1 MKGCY
6 PVVFK
11 TTAFDRLATS
21 PYKHIMEVTGIEPVT
36 HACKASILP
45 IKLYPLFFKVECL

>member
-11 TTAFDRLATS
+11 TTAVDRLATF
-21 PYKHIMEVTGIEPVT
+21 PHKDMVEVTGIEPVT

-45 IKLYPLFFKVECL
+45 IKLYPPFFLK